1 MSCALAHYESLQFVV
16 INNRCRLYFWPRSN
30 GLFLV
35 SSSLCYEHL
44 RFFTRQWFHLHLRFR
59 TLGGSRRDPVK
70 CTRQRALSTTD
81 GSRYHCCW
89 HLLASAVDV
98 ASRISSQRSS
108 APGACYWLHLARRW
122 REFIAQNGCRVLF
135 PQRSSSHGGTQ
146 GRGVTATVRQ
156 VQGQDHCKGQVKVT
170 VKVTLKVKV
179 EDKVSGSRSRW
190 RSKTKSYKHT
200 AGYLS
205 DSWVS
210 CLTSLLGIT
219 IHADCYCPQI
229 GLDTG
234 WAYYRSY
241 IRPRRN

>member
-16 INNRCRLYFWPRSN
+16 INNRCRLYFWPRRN

-59 TLGGSRRDPVK
+59 TLGGSRSDPVK
-70 CTRQRALSTTD
+70 RTRQRALSTTD
-81 GSRYHCCW
+81 SSRYHCCW

-146 GRGVTATVRQ
+146 GRGVGR
-156 VQGQDHCKGQVKVT
+156 
-170 VKVTLKVKV
+170 
-179 EDKVSGSRSRW
+179 
-190 RSKTKSYKHT
+190 
-200 AGYLS
+200 
-205 DSWVS
+205 
-210 CLTSLLGIT
+210 LTSKAGRHWGLTGVHGADRGCCLLPSDTVNWPKFANNNMSDVVSQLFENLIT
-219 IHADCYCPQI
+219 C
-229 GLDTG
+229 
-234 WAYYRSY
+234 
-241 IRPRRN
+241 